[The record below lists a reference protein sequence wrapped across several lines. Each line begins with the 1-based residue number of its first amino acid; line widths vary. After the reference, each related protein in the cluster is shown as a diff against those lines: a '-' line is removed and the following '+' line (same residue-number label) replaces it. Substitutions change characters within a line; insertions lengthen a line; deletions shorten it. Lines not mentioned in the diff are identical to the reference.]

1 MNSNA
6 VVIHD
11 AANLSD
17 GTLATLTG
25 KRSFAELEQIQAEFV
40 AFVEKHPGQY
50 ETWIQAWR
58 IFWEK
63 GLR

>member
-1 MNSNA
+1 MNNHER
-6 VVIHD
+6 VLYD
-11 AANLSD
+11 ATNISS
-17 GTLATLTG
+17 GTLAGLTNR
-25 KRSFAELEQIQAEFV
+25 RSFAELEQIQAEFV